1 MSKLGSGGLGFPLG
15 LRRLTG
21 LKGRGFL
28 DPLAPPAVADAR
40 RADPR
45 AGRPKRSIISSFC
58 AMRTARRRSY
68 SVKPCV
74 CVHVEKQGA
83 CGGSVSVARGLVVGV
98 RRAVREE
105 KSWSRGVTRREE
117 EGRGARERAR
127 ERGGCAHLLGLDGL
141 GNRGDRADVRR
152 LACQVD
158 ACGCAWNCERGRNGI
173 LSEKSA
179 ASGFQRRF
187 LTSVFHS
194 PVSVVPF

>member
-1 MSKLGSGGLGFPLG
+1 MGAGSWTRW
-15 LRRLTG
+15 RR
-21 LKGRGFL
+21 
-28 DPLAPPAVADAR
+28 PPRQSR

-68 SVKPCV
+68 SVRPCV
-74 CVHVEKQGA
+74 CVHVEKEGA
-83 CGGSVSVARGLVVGV
+83 RGGSVNVARGLIVGA

-127 ERGGCAHLLGLDGL
+127 EREGCTHLLRLGGL
-141 GNRGDRADVRR
+141 GHRGDRADVRR

-158 ACGCAWNCERGRNGI
+158 ACECAWNCERGRNGI